1 MRSLSV
7 LAFACLMIS
16 CQPKSEPANDQL
28 RSDAVS
34 GKPTATESSAD
45 PPLGMPEPD
54 EAETELQSD
63 TITNEAILAQKSL
76 PPSPSPSIDPEAPT
90 QSSSPQVEQDPK
102 AAEEKPAKEIK
113 EAAKPDHSMWD
124 DLLRKHVSAEG
135 RVNYRGFKSDRTLLD
150 QYLQYLQ
157 GNPLQAGWSRN
168 EKLTYWIN
176 AYNAFTV
183 DLILQHYPL
192 QSIMD
197 LEKPWD
203 QKFITLG
210 DKKYSLNQIEHQIVR
225 PQFREPRIHFAL
237 VCAAVSCPKLL
248 NRSYRPED
256 LNQQLENQTR
266 YFLNSSGKNKL
277 SAQKVEVSQLFNWYG
292 EDFTAEGS
300 IVDFLNR
307 YADIKIAADAEVI
320 FAEYDWAL
328 NE

>member
-1 MRSLSV
+1 MRSFSV
-7 LAFACLMIS
+7 LAFACLLIS
-16 CQPKSEPANDQL
+16 CQPKSDPANDQVP
-28 RSDAVS
+28 SDAVS

-45 PPLGMPEPD
+45 PPLGKPEPD
-54 EAETELQSD
+54 KAETGLQFD
-63 TITNEAILAQKSL
+63 TITKEAIVAKESL
-76 PPSPSPSIDPEAPT
+76 PTSASLDPEPPT
-90 QSSSPQVEQDPK
+90 LSSSQQVEQEPE
-102 AAEEKPAKEIK
+102 AAEEKPSKEIK
-113 EAAKPDHSMWD
+113 EVANPDHSMWD
-124 DLLRKHVSAEG
+124 DLLRKNVSAEG
-135 RVNYRGFKSDRTLLD
+135 RVNYRGFKNDRTLLD
-150 QYLQYLQ
+150 QYLHYLQ
-157 GNPLQAGWSRN
+157 ENPLQASWSRN
-168 EKLTYWIN
+168 ERLTYWIN

-192 QSIMD
+192 KSIMD

-248 NRSYRPED
+248 NRSYRPEQ

-307 YADIKIAADAEVI
+307 YADIKIAANAEVI